1 MLYCI
6 KLNKNISDLFELN
19 IPMKRI
25 QFKQE
30 IGHKA
35 IVFKL
40 NQRPPEVSVLSR
52 EEIEEIGYSLK
63 LMERL
68 E

>member
-1 MLYCI
+1 
-6 KLNKNISDLFELN
+6 
-19 IPMKRI
+19 MKRI